1 MPRSD
6 LSLSALSGPS
16 VYISH
21 DVFIYLELANDEQN
35 GGQSFV
41 LRPRIAK
48 LWQFKGRKVENN
60 GEEDRIALFMA
71 GLWRVYGNWLFLDTA
86 KNGTIFNRN

>member
-1 MPRSD
+1 M
-6 LSLSALSGPS
+6 
-16 VYISH
+16 
-21 DVFIYLELANDEQN
+21 FIYLESANDEQN

-60 GEEDRIALFMA
+60 GEEDCIALFMA
-71 GLWRVYGNWLFLDTA
+71 DLSRVYGGFMAIGFFRIRQRMVPFSTGT
-86 KNGTIFNRN
+86 NGE